1 MSFGFDMMFKII
13 PLLYLPIKKPFTIEG
28 KALKGLI
35 LLKFLGLYIRFDRS
49 AGTY

>member
-13 PLLYLPIKKPFTIEG
+13 PLLILPKKKPFTIEG

-35 LLKFLGLYIRFDRS
+35 LLMFLGLYISFDGS